1 MTHYYFIFNN
11 FFIVIVVIFLI
22 LLIFIILYNK
32 NSIIEYFRFLFNIFI
47 NRQQPINTTH
57 LPTTLTKETFEIME
71 SIEEIEQEIN
81 SVLQRMNEPEVIIST
96 EQEYSGEGNKIQ
108 YKKMLKSMNLL
119 KCSWE
124 AFYLFLYKIIKV
136 FIRGVFCGFLVILKK

>member
-71 SIEEIEQEIN
+71 SIEEIEQE
-81 SVLQRMNEPEVIIST
+81 
-96 EQEYSGEGNKIQ
+96 YSGEGDKIQ
-108 YKKMLKSMNLL
+108 SKKMLKSMNLL
-119 KCSWE
+119 KRSWE
-124 AFYLFLYKIIKV
+124 AF
-136 FIRGVFCGFLVILKK
+136 

>member
-32 NSIIEYFRFLFNIFI
+32 NSIIEYFRFLFNIFM

-81 SVLQRMNEPEVIIST
+81 SVLQRMNKPEVIIST
-96 EQEYSGEGNKIQ
+96 EQEYSGEGDKI
-108 YKKMLKSMNLL
+108 
-119 KCSWE
+119 
-124 AFYLFLYKIIKV
+124 
-136 FIRGVFCGFLVILKK
+136 

>member
-47 NRQQPINTTH
+47 NRQQPINITH

-81 SVLQRMNEPEVIIST
+81 SVLQRMNKPEVIIST
-96 EQEYSGEGNKIQ
+96 EQEYSGEGDKI
-108 YKKMLKSMNLL
+108 
-119 KCSWE
+119 
-124 AFYLFLYKIIKV
+124 
-136 FIRGVFCGFLVILKK
+136 